1 MGLQL
6 QQLPVNSVK
15 EACLKCF
22 RKISDY
28 LRWVMKELWELV
40 TLEEEGI
47 LESGMTHAE
56 IQMYEERSASR
67 EEKFHVARIGLVED
81 EG

>member
-1 MGLQL
+1 
-6 QQLPVNSVK
+6 
-15 EACLKCF
+15 
-22 RKISDY
+22 
-28 LRWVMKELWELV
+28 MKELWELV

-81 EG
+81 AG